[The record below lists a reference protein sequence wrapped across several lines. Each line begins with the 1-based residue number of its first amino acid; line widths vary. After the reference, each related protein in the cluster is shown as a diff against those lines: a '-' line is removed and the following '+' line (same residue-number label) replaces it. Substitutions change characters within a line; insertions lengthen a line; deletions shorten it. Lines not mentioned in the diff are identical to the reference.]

1 MARVTMKDIAARMDV
16 SVNTVHKALT
26 GKPGVSDEVRA
37 RIASLADEMGYRRN
51 ANASS
56 LRRKDAKIVVCL
68 PSPAKSGRY
77 YYAYLWE
84 GCRSY
89 IEDAPDVGA
98 VFENIEYAF
107 GLYAIALAGILDRI
121 NEGEHIDGLLT
132 LAPIRP
138 EGTAL
143 LKEIAETGT
152 AVVLLDG
159 DKPQTKRIAAVVSDY
174 AMAGSLMA
182 EQAINLLR
190 GKQDA
195 RILLL
200 AGDPQSESHALVAR
214 AFHEYLRAQRAQ
226 VRVDDLCG
234 AHQQEDRLHEELSRV
249 LNTARPDMVCSVF
262 AVGSE
267 VLADTLVELGMVGEI
282 LAIGNDLFPESVL
295 ALRRGIVNNL
305 VYKDPFGMARGCL
318 ILCCW
323 ASARKATWS
332 AVWWSWCLGA
342 ISTATQL
349 RRTFRLR
356 GREASKIRFVAHGLS
371 MSGASLFSGALSITA
386 HHERR

>member
-1 MARVTMKDIAARMDV
+1 MARVTIKDIAARMDV

-107 GLYAIALAGILDRI
+107 GQYAIALVGILDRI

-305 VYKDPFGMARGCL
+305 VYKDPFGMAQAALKRLLDFVLLGERPQSDVERGMVEL
-318 ILCCW
+318 VFRSNLD
-323 ASARKATWS
+323 RYAT
-332 AVWWSWCLGA
+332 A
-342 ISTATQL
+342 
-349 RRTFRLR
+349 
-356 GREASKIRFVAHGLS
+356 AHVQVTG
-371 MSGASLFSGALSITA
+371 
-386 HHERR
+386 

>member
-107 GLYAIALAGILDRI
+107 GQYAIALAGILDRI

-200 AGDPQSESHALVAR
+200 AGDPQSESH
-214 AFHEYLRAQRAQ
+214 
-226 VRVDDLCG
+226 DLCG
-234 AHQQEDRLHEELSRV
+234 AHQQEDRLHEALSRV

-267 VLADTLVELGMVGEI
+267 VLADTLVELGMVGEV

-305 VYKDPFGMARGCL
+305 VYKDPFGMAQAALKRLLDFVLLGERPQSDVERGMVEL
-318 ILCCW
+318 VFRSNLD
-323 ASARKATWS
+323 RYAT
-332 AVWWSWCLGA
+332 A
-342 ISTATQL
+342 
-349 RRTFRLR
+349 
-356 GREASKIRFVAHGLS
+356 AHVQVTG
-371 MSGASLFSGALSITA
+371 
-386 HHERR
+386 

>member
-1 MARVTMKDIAARMDV
+1 MARVTMKDIAARVDV

-37 RIASLADEMGYRRN
+37 RITSLADEMGYRRN

-56 LRRKDAKIVVCL
+56 LRRKDAKIVICL
-68 PSPAKSGRY
+68 PNPAKSGRY

-89 IEDAPDVGA
+89 IDDAPDVGA
-98 VFENIEYAF
+98 AFEDIEYAF
-107 GLYAIALAGILDRI
+107 GEHDIVLADILDRI
-121 NEGEHIDGLLT
+121 DAGERIDGLLT

-138 EGTAL
+138 EGAEL
-143 LKEIAETGT
+143 LKKITEAGT

-174 AMAGSLMA
+174 AMAGNLMA

-200 AGDPQSESHALVAR
+200 AGDSQSESHALVAR
-214 AFHEYLRAQRAQ
+214 AFHDYLRAQCPQ
-226 VRVDDLCG
+226 VVVGDLYG
-234 AHQQEDRLHEELSRV
+234 AHQQEDRLHEELSRA
-249 LNTARPDMVCSVF
+249 LGTSMPDMVCSVF

-267 VLADTLVELGMVGEI
+267 VLADTLVELGMAGRV

-295 ALRRGIVNNL
+295 ALRRGIMNNL
-305 VYKDPFGMARGCL
+305 VYKDPFGMAQAALKRLLDYVLLGELPQSDVERGMVEL
-318 ILCCW
+318 
-323 ASARKATWS
+323 
-332 AVWWSWCLGA
+332 V
-342 ISTATQL
+342 
-349 RRTFRLR
+349 FRSNLER
-356 GREASKIRFVAHGLS
+356 YVNAAHVQIAG
-371 MSGASLFSGALSITA
+371 
-386 HHERR
+386 